1 MIDSKT
7 FLVCAAFVNEE
18 GDARLLSIPFGK
30 EVQKAV
36 ESKLSAQKASFEKL
50 EQVAYDGRYKVDNDE
65 CLVISDY
72 QDPDG
77 TIKTFLDFCEAKVSD
92 ELTDVDDLEDCKALL
107 ICIPGQTR
115 YVLIQRFY
123 RSLLAAKS
131 KFYGLLV
138 KDTFSNIERSA
149 FSFGSSVTAIY
160 DIQERK
166 LCFRS
171 VSSIRGALPKFDE
184 CYAPGADDTMM
195 QKFFANKLFDQPSAE
210 DVIKKDS
217 TKLSRLVWLINNEGI
232 NISEGVEKFAR
243 IDELLNMHCYKDGV
257 IIFPS
262 DVKRIQIILRT
273 ILGDVYEE
281 DGKVYLS
288 NSRKALEPFE

>member
-18 GDARLLSIPFGK
+18 GKARLLSIPFGID
-30 EVQKAV
+30 VRKAI
-36 ESKLSAQKASFEKL
+36 ESKLYSQKSAFEKL
-50 EQVAYDGRYKVDNDE
+50 VQVEYDGRYKVDNDE
-65 CLVISDY
+65 CLVIPDY
-72 QDPDG
+72 QDPDE
-77 TIKTFLDFCEAKVSD
+77 TIKLFLDFCDGRESE
-92 ELTDVDDLEDCKALL
+92 ELTDVDDLGDCKVLL
-107 ICIPGQTR
+107 ICIPGQTG

-123 RSLLAAKS
+123 RSLLASKS
-131 KFYGLLV
+131 KFYGWLG
-138 KDTFSNIERSA
+138 KNTFSNIESSA
-149 FSFGSSVTAIY
+149 FSFGSSLTAIY

-195 QKFFANKLFDQPSAE
+195 QKFFSNKLFDQPSAK

-217 TKLSRLVWLINNEGI
+217 IKLRRLVWLINNEGV
-232 NISEGVEKFAR
+232 NISKGVEKFVR
-243 IDELLNMHCYKDGV
+243 IDQLLNMHCYKDGL
-257 IIFPS
+257 ILFPS

-281 DGKVYLS
+281 NGKVYLS